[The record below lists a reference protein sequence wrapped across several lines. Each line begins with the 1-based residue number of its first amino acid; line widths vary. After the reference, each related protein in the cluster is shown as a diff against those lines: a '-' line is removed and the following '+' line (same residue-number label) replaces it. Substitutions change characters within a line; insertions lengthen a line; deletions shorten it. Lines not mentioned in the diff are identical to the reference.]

1 MEPCFNT
8 TCVLIR
14 KGRDSKDAFV
24 HRKGHVM
31 TRGKEAATYQ
41 LKREG
46 SEETNPVGTWTLDF
60 QLPKL

>member
-1 MEPCFNT
+1 MT
-8 TCVLIR
+8 RVLIR

-24 HRKGHVM
+24 HKEGPVM

-41 LKREG
+41 LKRGG
-46 SEETNPVGTWTLDF
+46 SEETNPAGTWTLDF